1 MERVFVYGTL
11 MSGFENS
18 HLLENQKL
26 LGKAFTH
33 YKFTMRARFI
43 PFLSRDSSNKKASNI
58 FGEVYEV
65 DEECLKRLDSLEG
78 HPTFYKREKIYLLM
92 DAGRFEEAWCYLCED
107 KANHISTT
115 IVESGNY
122 YEYRLNN
129 EKLKRNF
136 TSMRNRDLEITAKN
150 RDLAK
155 KLDDK

>member
-1 MERVFVYGTL
+1 
-11 MSGFENS
+11 
-18 HLLENQKL
+18 
-26 LGKAFTH
+26 
-33 YKFTMRARFI
+33 
-43 PFLSRDSSNKKASNI
+43 
-58 FGEVYEV
+58 
-65 DEECLKRLDSLEG
+65 
-78 HPTFYKREKIYLLM
+78 M

-155 KLDDK
+155 KLDYK